1 VVNYLLSLSNTLPMA
16 YVMNDDELYEIEP
29 TVSDF
34 ILENGNAI
42 IGTDGYYYHFS
53 EVIKL
58 LKLYKNTFSYDF

>member
-1 VVNYLLSLSNTLPMA
+1 MA